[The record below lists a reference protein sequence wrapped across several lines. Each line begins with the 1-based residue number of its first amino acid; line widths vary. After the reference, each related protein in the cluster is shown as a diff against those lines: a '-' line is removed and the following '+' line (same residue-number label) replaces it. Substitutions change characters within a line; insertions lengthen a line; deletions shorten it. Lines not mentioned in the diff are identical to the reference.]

1 MVSGK
6 IESWSPERPM
16 RLTPVSKSSGP
27 GQVASPMAQGLKGDE
42 GMVVGTMLHVLL
54 PSGKAAEGQAEGTS
68 RRASEHWNVSGT
80 SGWISYHEG
89 QGEICS

>member
-1 MVSGK
+1 
-6 IESWSPERPM
+6 
-16 RLTPVSKSSGP
+16 
-27 GQVASPMAQGLKGDE
+27 MAQGLKGDE
-42 GMVVGTMLHVLL
+42 GMVVGATLHVLL

-68 RRASEHWNVSGT
+68 RKASEHWKASDT